1 MRYRI
6 ESYIIAKTNVALQ
19 IGVLVPAA
27 VFSKLTTDE
36 ETGYLDAASQKYVTE
51 SVRLIAD
58 ETQGGYAVMSTGQ
71 KDVVEYM
78 YPVQNT
84 NNAIALYIPIASLI
98 TAADG
103 DADDLA
109 AINAMANSD
118 QFTIEMDWG
127 DTPFDGAS
135 GGGEISIMTDAE
147 YAPAL
152 EDLGDMID
160 ALDEEES

>member
-1 MRYRI
+1 MRYRVKEYVI
-6 ESYIIAKTNVALQ
+6 NLLRVDNIIQVGIVAP
-19 IGVLVPAA
+19 PAI
-27 VFSKLTTDE
+27 FDSLTIDVNND
-36 ETGYLDAASQKYVTE
+36 YLDNASKKFVTE
-51 SVRLIAD
+51 SVRLITD
-58 ETQGGYAVMSTGQ
+58 ETRGGYVLMSTGQ
-71 KDVVEYM
+71 KGVIENIYKVGTQGLVLNISI
-78 YPVQNT
+78 P
-84 NNAIALYIPIASLI
+84 ALIA
-98 TAADG
+98 AADG

-147 YAPAL
+147 HAPAL